1 MTEDLP
7 LLIKNPSPE
16 LPRAPL
22 KSEVKHFK
30 IWRGDLIIPAW
41 NGWALSSST
50 WTLGVILSSAAIT
63 QITFTCVFAICFFV
77 FTAVLPSWPPVYV
90 ASAST
95 SALTTCELLGM
106 PRQWR
111 LQTGAPPP
119 PPITHHPLQVAPLQ
133 CATTEE
139 LLRPFAMLKRS
150 DGGASHSC
158 VGPGTWFSD
167 SDHNTTTTSSTIFR
181 DVSGIQWK
189 KYWMHDLL

>member
-22 KSEVKHFK
+22 KSEGKHFK

-119 PPITHHPLQVAPLQ
+119 PHHPSPTAG
-133 CATTEE
+133 
-139 LLRPFAMLKRS
+139 RPAAVCYHRGAFKTLCDAKKKRWRS
-150 DGGASHSC
+150 VTFLCRARHL
-158 VGPGTWFSD
+158 
-167 SDHNTTTTSSTIFR
+167 IFWLG
-181 DVSGIQWK
+181 S
-189 KYWMHDLL
+189 